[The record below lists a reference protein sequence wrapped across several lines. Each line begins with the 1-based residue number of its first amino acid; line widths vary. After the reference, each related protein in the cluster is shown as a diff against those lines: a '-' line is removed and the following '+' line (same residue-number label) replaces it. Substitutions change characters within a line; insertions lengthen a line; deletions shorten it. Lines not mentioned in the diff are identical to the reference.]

1 MTRSLVIGGTL
12 FIGRALVRRL
22 LERGEQ
28 VTLLHRGR
36 LNPFAGKTG
45 EIHCDR
51 NDVAAVRKA
60 VAGRRFDVVYDNV
73 YDWQRGTTGEQVEA
87 AAAAVADG
95 LRRYVFV
102 SSVAVY
108 RPYQPNRPGESLS
121 EEAPLAAADDPDDY
135 PRNKASTERML
146 FRLHAERGFPAVTLR
161 PPYVYGPENP
171 FYREA
176 FFWDRLL
183 DDRPILVP
191 EDGSRLMQFVLADDV
206 ARAAI
211 AAADT
216 ETAAGRAYN
225 VCNDPPI
232 TQLELLEALAKV
244 AHRQARPVHVP
255 RRRLLEMGGGL
266 FAPPYYFAQYF
277 DMPPIT
283 ESNARARRELG
294 FEPTSF
300 EEGLSRA
307 FEWYG
312 RQERLPVDY
321 AWEDRVL
328 ESVAGS

>member
-22 LERGEQ
+22 VERGDE

-36 LNPFAGKTG
+36 SNPFAGKTD

-51 NDVAAVRKA
+51 NDIAGMKKA
-60 VAGRRFDVVYDNV
+60 LAGRAFDVVYDNV
-73 YDWQRGTTGEQVEA
+73 YDWQRGTTAEQVEA
-87 AAAAVADG
+87 AVTAVAKG

-108 RPYQPNRPGESLS
+108 RPGENLS
-121 EEAPLAAADDPDDY
+121 EDAPLIAADEPEDY
-135 PRNKASTERML
+135 PRNKANTERML
-146 FRLHAERGFPAVTLR
+146 FRLHAETGFPAVTLR

-183 DDRPILVP
+183 DGRPILVP
-191 EDGSRLMQFVLADDV
+191 GDGSREMQFVLADDL

-216 ETAAGRAYN
+216 DASNGRAYN
-225 VCNDPPI
+225 VCNDRTV
-232 TQLELLEALAKV
+232 TQNELVEALARAAGRK
-244 AHRQARPVHVP
+244 ARTVHLP
-255 RRRLLEMGGGL
+255 RERLLEMGGGL

-277 DMPPIT
+277 DMSPIAQDN
-283 ESNARARRELG
+283 SRARRELG
-294 FEPTSF
+294 FEPTEF
-300 EEGLSRA
+300 EVGLAQA
-307 FEWYG
+307 FDWYRKRG
-312 RQERLPVDY
+312 DKQAQDY
-321 AWEDRVL
+321 SWEDGVL
-328 ESVAGS
+328 ASVGS